1 MNIFI
6 HCFGQVRTITKEAKV
21 SIDVPSGSSVT
32 QAIDIFVKKFG
43 EELERLLYREEKLRD
58 FYSIQID
65 RNNVRND
72 ELSDT
77 KIETNQTISII
88 PFVSGG

>member
-21 SIDVPSGSSVT
+21 SIDVPPGSSIE
-32 QAIDIFVKKFG
+32 QALDIFVTRFG
-43 EELERLLYREEKLRD
+43 EELERLLYREGTLRD

-72 ELSDT
+72 ELRDIE
-77 KIETNQTISII
+77 IETNQTISII

>member
-6 HCFGQVRTITKEAKV
+6 HCFGQVRSITKEAIASLEV
-21 SIDVPSGSSVT
+21 PTECSIT
-32 QAIDIFVKKFG
+32 QAIDFFVKKYG
-43 EELERLLYREEKLRD
+43 EELEKLLYREGKLRE

-65 RNNVRND
+65 RDNVKNED
-72 ELSDT
+72 LYITYIKKDQ
-77 KIETNQTISII
+77 IISII

>member
-43 EELERLLYREEKLRD
+43 EGLENLLYREGKLRD

-77 KIETNQTISII
+77 KVETDQTISII

>member
-1 MNIFI
+1 ME
-6 HCFGQVRTITKEAKV
+6 K
-21 SIDVPSGSSVT
+21 
-32 QAIDIFVKKFG
+32 
-43 EELERLLYREEKLRD
+43 LLYREGKLRD

-77 KIETNQTISII
+77 KVETDQTISII

>member
-6 HCFGQVRTITKEAKV
+6 HCFGQVRTITNEAKL
-21 SIDVPSGSSVT
+21 SIDVPEGSSIT

-43 EELERLLYREEKLRD
+43 EELEKLLYREGKLRD

-77 KIETNQTISII
+77 KVEMDQTISII

>member
-1 MNIFI
+1 
-6 HCFGQVRTITKEAKV
+6 
-21 SIDVPSGSSVT
+21 T
-32 QAIDIFVKKFG
+32 QAIDIFVKRFG
-43 EELERLLYREEKLRD
+43 EELEKLLYREGKLRD

-77 KIETNQTISII
+77 KVETDQTISII